1 MNGTGTPQTATKTQ
15 GVALAL
21 KGAIFTRTGYTQ
33 TGWTTA
39 DGGAKTFDLSSTY
52 AVDAP
57 ITLYP
62 FWTAKTYVVTLNR
75 QNGTSGTTSVTATY
89 GSAMPAISVPTRTGY
104 TFDGYWTEAN
114 GGGTQ
119 YYTAAGASAQT
130 WNKTAATTLYA
141 KWIGNRAPVFETVS
155 PIVDFE
161 TMGIGTTEDFSVTT
175 SDPDG
180 DSVTVAWYIVEET
193 DQNRRL
199 VSSDNGFTFTA
210 TTAGNFRIEAVASD
224 GTTSVTCQWD
234 VKVFPADVADYDELP
249 GSGLVWSVT
258 GTTLTIS
265 GNGPIPDYA
274 GAEPP
279 YQAYAGTITK
289 IVVEEGVTQV
299 GDNAFQGFQGVT
311 LVSLP
316 ETLVSVGI
324 GAFADCASLDNVVI
338 PNSVAEIGEGA
349 FSGCDSLEMLY
360 LPQRFV
366 PFLDDL
372 GVPDTCSVANT
383 DVYNFVRRLYNLCL
397 AREPDWAG
405 CAHWAKGLTSGEKNG
420 AMTAYGFCLS
430 AEMKRRNLSNA
441 DYVEILYW
449 ALMDRAPD
457 AAGKA
462 HWVELLDN
470 GISRTGV
477 FQGFAESA
485 EFTRICNAYGIT
497 RGNVDRSRLEP
508 RDVNRG
514 VTQFVARCYTK
525 ALGRNYDVDGL
536 NHWCTKINSS
546 PTKKAT
552 AIQVSKSFLTS
563 AEFQRRKLSNSA
575 FVDVLYQTFL
585 GRAPDAAGKKHWLN
599 KLNSGVSRNT
609 VMAGFYNSKE
619 FTNIMASYGIR

>member
-1 MNGTGTPQTATKTQ
+1 MRRLVFTAVILFCACTH
-15 GVALAL
+15 GMPLGLRIAM
-21 KGAIFTRTGYTQ
+21 
-33 TGWTTA
+33 W
-39 DGGAKTFDLSSTY
+39 GGKSLPPPVLSS
-52 AVDAP
+52 
-57 ITLYP
+57 
-62 FWTAKTYVVTLNR
+62 VTLNR
-75 QNGTSGTTSVTATY
+75 QGGSGGTPSVIATNGA
-89 GSAMPAISVPTRTGY
+89 AMPAITVPTQANLKFGGYFTG
-104 TFDGYWTEAN
+104 AN
-114 GGGTQ
+114 GTGTQ
-119 YYTAAGASAQT
+119 YYTHTGASARNWDRT
-130 WNKTAATTLYA
+130 DDTTLYA
-141 KWIGNRAPVFETVS
+141 EWHANRPPVITAVT
-155 PIVDFE
+155 PDVDFIAME
-161 TMGIGTTEDFSVTT
+161 TGATETFSIDAD
-175 SDPDG
+175 DPDG
-180 DSVTVAWYIVEET
+180 DAVTVKWYIVEKA

-199 VSSDNGFTFTA
+199 AGSGNGYAFTA
-210 TTAGNFRIEAVASD
+210 TTVGNFRIEAVASD
-224 GTTSVTCQWD
+224 GEASATCQWD

-441 DYVEILYW
+441 DYVEILYR

-462 HWVELLDN
+462 HWVELLNN
-470 GISRTGV
+470 GISRTGI

-585 GRAPDAAGKKHWLN
+585 GRAPDAAGKQHWLN
-599 KLNSGVSRNT
+599 KLNSGISRNT

-619 FTNIMASYGIR
+619 FAAIMASYGIK